1 MSPALTPTDT
11 TYDAVVI
18 GAGHNGLITAGYL
31 ARAGKRV
38 LVVEARDVVGGAC
51 TSEEL
56 IPGSTWSSCAF
67 IASLLR
73 PEIIAELELERYG
86 LQMYQTEA
94 NEVSIFPDGSHLFMW
109 KDLDRTLKEIAKFSD
124 KDARAFL
131 DFGMRVKK
139 FASLLTPF
147 LLSPAPSRSQ
157 VVAAFEAA
165 GAEDLF
171 NELVLLS
178 TRDLLDRYFENEHI
192 KGLFTFFGMISIW
205 GGPSTPGTG
214 YVYGHHSVGEFKGTL
229 GQWGFVK
236 GGMGGITAALARSAE
251 AHGAQILLS
260 SPVHQV
266 ITKGGKATGVL
277 LENGTTISARTVISN
292 ADPQRSMLTLLPAG
306 AIDDKLTTKLQ
317 NYDARGSMA
326 RIHLLIDELP
336 DYIGFPAGVEGP
348 QHQAQAI
355 LGASI
360 ENFERAWEAERR
372 GAIPDDFVI
381 EAVIQ
386 STHDD
391 TLAPPGLHTMTLGVQ
406 QLPFELD
413 GTDWDTVRDEWADRV
428 LEVLFRYAPN
438 LRGHIRDR
446 VIITPKDLERDY
458 GLTGG
463 NIFHGA
469 MFFDQLFN
477 NRPTPELADYRTPV
491 TGYYLCGSGTH
502 PGGGVMGA
510 SGHNAAKVVLA
521 DLTGTAAPTAAR
533 TPAGAA
539 RAGVLDRML
548 DTVMETKAGKKL
560 GYNVA
565 SRPAFRKV
573 VKFAARSNAADNGRA
588 RH

>member
-1 MSPALTPTDT
+1 MTNPT
-11 TYDAVVI
+11 TYDAIVI

-31 ARAGKRV
+31 GRAGKKV

-56 IPGSTWSSCAF
+56 IPGATWSSCAF

-86 LQMYQTEA
+86 LEMYQTEA
-94 NEVSIFPDGSHLFMW
+94 NEVSIFPDGSHLFVW
-109 KDLDRTLKEIAKFSD
+109 KDMDKTLKEIEKFS
-124 KDARAFL
+124 KSDAGAFL
-131 DFGMRVKK
+131 DFGLRVKK
-139 FASLLTPF
+139 FASILTPF
-147 LLSPAPSRSQ
+147 LMAPAPSRSQ
-157 VVAAFEAA
+157 VLAAFEAA
-165 GAEDLF
+165 GAEELF
-171 NELVLLS
+171 NEMVLLS
-178 TRDLLDRYFENEHI
+178 TKDLLDRYFENEHI
-192 KGLFTFFGMISIW
+192 KGLFTFFGMISVW

-236 GGMGGITAALARSAE
+236 GGMGGITQAMARSAE
-251 AHGAQILLS
+251 AHGTEIRLN
-260 SPVHQV
+260 SPVRKV
-266 ITKGGKATGVL
+266 VVDRGRATGIEL
-277 LENGTTISARTVISN
+277 ASGEIISARTVISN
-292 ADPQRSMLTLLPAG
+292 ADPQRSMLQLLPAG
-306 AIDDKLTTKLQ
+306 AIDAKLTAKLED
-317 NYDARGSMA
+317 YDARGSMA

-336 DYIGFPAGVEGP
+336 DYIGFPAGEFGP

-355 LGASI
+355 MGASI

-372 GAIPDDFVI
+372 GEIPDDFVI

-386 STHDD
+386 STHDSS
-391 TLAPPGLHTMTLGVQ
+391 LAPAGKHTMTLGVQ
-406 QLPFELD
+406 QLPFELA
-413 GTDWDTVRDEWADRV
+413 GTDWDTIRDEWADRV

-438 LRGHIRDR
+438 LRGHILER

-491 TGYYLCGSGTH
+491 ADYYLCGSGTH

-510 SGHNAAKVVLA
+510 NGHNAAQVVIA
-521 DLTGTAAPTAAR
+521 DLDGTAAPTAAR
-533 TPAGAA
+533 VGPGPK
-539 RAGVLDRML
+539 AGVVDRAME
-548 DTVMETKAGKKL
+548 TVMGTKTGKKL
-560 GYNVA
+560 GYTVA
-565 SRPAFRKV
+565 TSPALRKV
-573 VKFAARSNAADNGRA
+573 VKFAARSNTSR
-588 RH
+588 

>member
-1 MSPALTPTDT
+1 MTHPT
-11 TYDAVVI
+11 TYDAIVI

-31 ARAGKRV
+31 ARAGKKV

-56 IPGSTWSSCAF
+56 IPGATWSSCAF

-73 PEIIAELELERYG
+73 PEIIADLELERYG
-86 LQMYQTEA
+86 LEMYQTEA
-94 NEVSIFPDGSHLFMW
+94 NEVSIFPDGSHLFVW
-109 KDLDRTLKEIAKFSD
+109 KDMDKTLREIEKFS
-124 KDARAFL
+124 KRDAAAFL
-131 DFGMRVKK
+131 DFGLRVKK
-139 FASLLTPF
+139 FASILTPF

-157 VVAAFEAA
+157 VLAAFEAA

-171 NELVLLS
+171 NEMVLLS
-178 TRDLLDRYFENEHI
+178 TKDLLDRYFENEHI
-192 KGLFTFFGMISIW
+192 KGLFTFFGMISVW

-236 GGMGGITAALARSAE
+236 GGMGGITQAMARSAE
-251 AHGAQILLS
+251 AHGAEIRLN
-260 SPVHQV
+260 SPVQQV
-266 ITKGGKATGVL
+266 VVERGQASGVKL
-277 LENGTTISARTVISN
+277 ANGEIISARTVISN
-292 ADPQRSMLTLLPAG
+292 ADPQRSMLQLLPAG
-306 AIDDKLTTKLQ
+306 AVDAKLVAKLED
-317 NYDARGSMA
+317 YDARGSMA

-336 DYIGFPAGVEGP
+336 DYIGFPAGEFGP

-355 LGASI
+355 MGASI

-372 GAIPDDFVI
+372 GEIPDDFVI

-391 TLAPPGLHTMTLGVQ
+391 TLAPKGKHTMTLGVQ
-406 QLPFELD
+406 QLPFELA
-413 GTDWDTVRDEWADRV
+413 GTDWDTIRDEWADRV

-438 LRGHIRDR
+438 LRGHILER

-477 NRPTPELADYRTPV
+477 NRPTPELADYRTTV
-491 TGYYLCGSGTH
+491 GNYYLCGSGTH

-510 SGHNAAKVVLA
+510 NGHNAAQVVIA
-521 DLTGTAAPTAAR
+521 DLNGTAAPTAAR
-533 TPAGAA
+533 VGPGPK
-539 RAGVLDRML
+539 AGVVDRAME
-548 DTVMETKAGKKL
+548 TVMSTKGGKKL
-560 GYNVA
+560 GYTVA
-565 SRPAFRKV
+565 TSPALRKV
-573 VKFAARSNAADNGRA
+573 VKFAARSKSTR
-588 RH
+588 

>member
-1 MSPALTPTDT
+1 MTNATNS
-11 TYDAVVI
+11 YDAIVI

-31 ARAGKRV
+31 ARAGKKV

-56 IPGSTWSSCAF
+56 IPGATWSSCAF

-73 PEIIAELELERYG
+73 PEIIADLELERYG
-86 LQMYQTEA
+86 LEMYQTEA
-94 NEVSIFPDGSHLFMW
+94 NEVSIFPDGSHLFVW
-109 KDLDRTLKEIAKFSD
+109 KDMDKTLKEIEKFS
-124 KDARAFL
+124 KSDAAAFL
-131 DFGMRVKK
+131 DFGLRVKK
-139 FASLLTPF
+139 FASILTPF

-157 VVAAFEAA
+157 VLAAFEAA

-171 NELVLLS
+171 NEMVLLS
-178 TRDLLDRYFENEHI
+178 TKDLLDRYFENEHI
-192 KGLFTFFGMISIW
+192 KGLFTFFGMISVW

-236 GGMGGITAALARSAE
+236 GGMGGITQAMARSAE
-251 AHGAQILLS
+251 AHGAVIRLK
-260 SPVHQV
+260 SPVEQV
-266 ITKGGKATGVL
+266 VVERGQASGVKL
-277 LENGTTISARTVISN
+277 ANGEIIWARTIISN
-292 ADPQRSMLTLLPAG
+292 ADPQRSMLQLLPAG
-306 AIDDKLTTKLQ
+306 AIDAKLTEKLQ

-336 DYIGFPAGVEGP
+336 DYIGFPEGKFGP

-372 GAIPDDFVI
+372 GEIPDDFVI

-391 TLAPPGLHTMTLGVQ
+391 TLAPKGKHTMTLGVQ
-406 QLPFELD
+406 QLPFELA
-413 GTDWDTVRDEWADRV
+413 GTDWDTIRDEWADRV

-438 LRGHIRDR
+438 LRGHILER

-477 NRPTPELADYRTPV
+477 NRPTPELSDYRTTV
-491 TGYYLCGSGTH
+491 GNYYLCGSGTH

-510 SGHNAAKVVLA
+510 NGHNAAQVVIA
-521 DLTGTAAPTAAR
+521 DLNGTAAPTAQR
-533 TPAGAA
+533 VGPAPK
-539 RAGVLDRML
+539 AGVVDRAME
-548 DTVMETKAGKKL
+548 TVMGTKTGKKL
-560 GYNVA
+560 GYGVA
-565 SRPAFRKV
+565 TSPALRKV
-573 VKFAARSNAADNGRA
+573 VKFAARSKSSR
-588 RH
+588 

>member
-1 MSPALTPTDT
+1 MTT
-11 TYDAVVI
+11 TYDAVIV

-31 ARAGKRV
+31 ARAGKKV

-51 TSEEL
+51 TSEQL

-73 PEIIAELELERYG
+73 PEIIAELELEKYG
-86 LQMYQTEA
+86 LEMYQTEA
-94 NEVSIFPDGSHLFMW
+94 SEISIFPDGSHLFMW
-109 KDLDRTLKEIAKFSD
+109 KDMDRMLKELERFS
-124 KDARAFL
+124 KADAQAFL
-131 DFGMRVKK
+131 DFGLRVKK
-139 FASLLTPF
+139 FASILTPF
-147 LLSPAPSRSQ
+147 LLAPPPSRSQ

-178 TRDLLDRYFENEHI
+178 TKDLLDRYFTSEHI

-205 GGPSTPGTG
+205 GGPSTPGTS

-236 GGMGGITAALARSAE
+236 GGMGGITQALARSAE
-251 AHGAQILLS
+251 AYGAQVRLNA
-260 SPVHQV
+260 PVRQV
-266 ITKGGKATGVL
+266 VVKSGTATGVEL
-277 LENGTTISARTVISN
+277 ASGEVIMARAVVSN
-292 ADPQRSMLTLLPAG
+292 ADPQRSMLTLLPEG
-306 AIDDKLTTKLQ
+306 TLDQKLTTKLQ

-372 GAIPDDFVI
+372 GEIPDDFVI

-386 STHDD
+386 STHDE
-391 TLAPPGLHTMTLGVQ
+391 TLAPAGLHTMTLGVQ
-406 QLPFELD
+406 QLPFTLN
-413 GTDWDTVRDEWADRV
+413 GTDWDAIRDEWADRV
-428 LEVLFRYAPN
+428 QEVLYRYAPN
-438 LRGHIRDR
+438 LRDHIVDR

-469 MFFDQLFN
+469 MFFDQLFSA
-477 NRPTPELADYRTPV
+477 RPTPELADYRTPV
-491 TGYYLCGSGTH
+491 KGYYLCGSGTH

-510 SGHNAAKVVLA
+510 SGHNAAQVVVA
-521 DLTGTAAPTAAR
+521 DLNGTPAPTADRVVAR
-533 TPAGAA
+533 PP
-539 RAGVLDRML
+539 RAGVIDR
-548 DTVMETKAGKKL
+548 VMETKAGKKL
-560 GYNVA
+560 GYTVA
-565 SRPAFRKV
+565 STPAFRKV
-573 VKFAARSNAADNGRA
+573 VKFAARSESSRNTPHR
-588 RH
+588 

>member
-1 MSPALTPTDT
+1 MTAATHTN
-11 TYDAVVI
+11 YDAIVI

-31 ARAGKRV
+31 ARAGKKV

-73 PEIIAELELERYG
+73 PEIIADLELERYG
-86 LQMYQTEA
+86 LEMYQTEA
-94 NEVSIFPDGSHLFMW
+94 NEVSIFPDGSHLFVW
-109 KDLDRTLKEIAKFSD
+109 KDMDKTLKEIEKFS
-124 KDARAFL
+124 KSDAAAFL
-131 DFGMRVKK
+131 DFGLRVKK
-139 FASLLTPF
+139 FASILTPF

-157 VVAAFEAA
+157 VLAAFEAA

-171 NELVLLS
+171 NEMVLLS
-178 TRDLLDRYFENEHI
+178 TKDLLDRYFDSEHI
-192 KGLFTFFGMISIW
+192 KGLFTFFGMISVW

-236 GGMGGITAALARSAE
+236 GGMGGITKALARSAE
-251 AHGAQILLS
+251 AHGAEIRLK
-260 SPVHQV
+260 SPVKQV
-266 ITKGGKATGVL
+266 IVTKGKATGVEL
-277 LENGTTISARTVISN
+277 ANGTTISARTVISN
-292 ADPQRSMLTLLPAG
+292 ADPQRSMLQLLPAG
-306 AIDDKLTTKLQ
+306 VIDAKLSTKLQ

-336 DYIGFPAGVEGP
+336 DYIGFPAGEQGP

-355 LGASI
+355 MGASI

-372 GAIPDDFVI
+372 GEFPDDFVI

-391 TLAPPGLHTMTLGVQ
+391 SLAPAGLHTMTLGVQ
-406 QLPFELD
+406 QLPFELA
-413 GTDWDTVRDEWADRV
+413 GTDWDTVREEWADKV

-438 LRGHIRDR
+438 LRDHILDR

-463 NIFHGA
+463 NIFHGS
-469 MFFDQLFN
+469 MFLDQLFN
-477 NRPTPELADYRTPV
+477 NRPAPELADYRTPV
-491 TGYYLCGSGTH
+491 ANYYLCGSGTH

-510 SGHNAAKVVLA
+510 NGHNAAQVVLA
-521 DLTGTAAPTAAR
+521 DLNG
-533 TPAGAA
+533 TPAPSAE
-539 RAGVLDRML
+539 RVGVAPKSGVVDRTME
-548 DTVMETKAGKKL
+548 TVMSTKAGKKL
-560 GYNVA
+560 GYVVA
-565 SRPAFRKV
+565 TSPALRKV
-573 VKFAARSNAADNGRA
+573 VKFAARSKATR
-588 RH
+588 

>member
-1 MSPALTPTDT
+1 MSNGT
-11 TYDAVVI
+11 TYDAIII

-31 ARAGKRV
+31 ARAGKKV

-56 IPGSTWSSCAF
+56 IPGATWSSCAF

-73 PEIIAELELERYG
+73 PEIIADLELERFG

-94 NEVSIFPDGSHLFMW
+94 NEVSIFPDGSHLFVW
-109 KDLDRTLKEIAKFSD
+109 KDMDKTLKEIEKFS
-124 KDARAFL
+124 KSDAGAFL
-131 DFGMRVKK
+131 DFGLRVKK
-139 FASLLTPF
+139 FASILTPF
-147 LLSPAPSRSQ
+147 LMCPAPSRSQ
-157 VVAAFEAA
+157 VLAAFEAA

-171 NELVLLS
+171 NEMVLLS
-178 TRDLLDRYFENEHI
+178 TKDLLDRYFENEHI
-192 KGLFTFFGMISIW
+192 KGLFTFFGMISVW

-236 GGMGGITAALARSAE
+236 GGMGGITQAMARSAE
-251 AHGAQILLS
+251 AHGAEIRLK
-260 SPVHQV
+260 SPVERV
-266 ITKGGKATGVL
+266 VLTKGEATGVRL
-277 LENGTTISARTVISN
+277 TSGEIISARAIISN
-292 ADPQRSMLTLLPAG
+292 ADPQRSMLQLLPEG
-306 AIDDKLTTKLQ
+306 AIDAKLKTTLQ
-317 NYDARGSMA
+317 DYDARGSMA

-336 DYIGFPAGVEGP
+336 DYIGFPAGEFGP

-355 LGASI
+355 MGASI

-372 GAIPDDFVI
+372 GEIPEDFVI

-391 TLAPPGLHTMTLGVQ
+391 TLAPRGKHTMTLGVQ
-406 QLPFELD
+406 QLPFELA
-413 GTDWDTVRDEWADRV
+413 GTDWDSFRDEWADRV

-438 LRGHIRDR
+438 LRGHILER

-477 NRPTPELADYRTPV
+477 NRPTPELADYRTTV
-491 TGYYLCGSGTH
+491 GNYYLCGSGTH

-510 SGHNAAKVVLA
+510 NGHNAAQVVIA
-521 DLTGTAAPTAAR
+521 DLDGTPAPTAQR
-533 TPAGAA
+533 VGPAPK
-539 RAGVLDRML
+539 AGVVDRAME
-548 DTVMETKAGKKL
+548 TVMSTKTGKKL
-560 GYNVA
+560 GYTVA
-565 SRPAFRKV
+565 SSPALRKV
-573 VKFAARSNAADNGRA
+573 VKFAARSKSTR
-588 RH
+588 

>member
-1 MSPALTPTDT
+1 MTNPT
-11 TYDAVVI
+11 TYDAIVI

-31 ARAGKRV
+31 GRAGKKV

-56 IPGSTWSSCAF
+56 IPGATWSSCAF

-86 LQMYQTEA
+86 LEMYQTEA
-94 NEVSIFPDGSHLFMW
+94 NEVSIFPDGSHLFVW
-109 KDLDRTLKEIAKFSD
+109 KDMDKTLKEIEKFS
-124 KDARAFL
+124 KSDAGAFL
-131 DFGMRVKK
+131 DFGLRVKK
-139 FASLLTPF
+139 FASILTPF
-147 LLSPAPSRSQ
+147 LMAPAPSRSQ
-157 VVAAFEAA
+157 VLAAFEAA

-171 NELVLLS
+171 NEMVLLS
-178 TRDLLDRYFENEHI
+178 TKDLLDRYFENEHI
-192 KGLFTFFGMISIW
+192 KGLFTFFGMISVW

-236 GGMGGITAALARSAE
+236 GGMGGITQAMARSAQ
-251 AHGAQILLS
+251 AHGTEIRLN
-260 SPVHQV
+260 SPVRKV
-266 ITKGGKATGVL
+266 VVERGRATGVEL
-277 LENGTTISARTVISN
+277 ASGEIISARTVISN
-292 ADPQRSMLTLLPAG
+292 ADPQRSMLQLLPAG
-306 AIDDKLTTKLQ
+306 AIDAKLTAKLED
-317 NYDARGSMA
+317 YDARGSMA

-336 DYIGFPAGVEGP
+336 DYIGFPAGEFGP

-355 LGASI
+355 MGASI

-372 GAIPDDFVI
+372 GEIPDDFVI

-386 STHDD
+386 STHDSS
-391 TLAPPGLHTMTLGVQ
+391 LAPAGKHTMTLGVQ
-406 QLPFELD
+406 QLPYELA
-413 GTDWDTVRDEWADRV
+413 GTDWDTIRDEWADRV

-438 LRGHIRDR
+438 LRGHILER

-491 TGYYLCGSGTH
+491 ADYYLCGSGTH

-510 SGHNAAKVVLA
+510 NGHNAAQVVIA
-521 DLTGTAAPTAAR
+521 DLNGTAAPTAAR
-533 TPAGAA
+533 VGPGPK
-539 RAGVLDRML
+539 AGVVDRAME
-548 DTVMETKAGKKL
+548 TVMGTKTGKKL
-560 GYNVA
+560 GYTVA
-565 SRPAFRKV
+565 TSPALRKV
-573 VKFAARSNAADNGRA
+573 VKFAARSNTSR
-588 RH
+588 

>member
-1 MSPALTPTDT
+1 MTHPTT
-11 TYDAVVI
+11 TYDAIVI

-31 ARAGKRV
+31 ARAGKKV

-56 IPGSTWSSCAF
+56 IPGATWSSCAF

-73 PEIIAELELERYG
+73 PEIIADLELERYG
-86 LQMYQTEA
+86 LEMYQTEA
-94 NEVSIFPDGSHLFMW
+94 NEVSIFPDGSHLFVW
-109 KDLDRTLKEIAKFSD
+109 KDMDKTLKEIEKFS
-124 KDARAFL
+124 KRDAAAFL
-131 DFGMRVKK
+131 DFGLRVKK
-139 FASLLTPF
+139 FAAILTPF

-157 VVAAFEAA
+157 VLAAFEAA

-171 NELVLLS
+171 NEMVLLS
-178 TRDLLDRYFENEHI
+178 TKDLLDRYFENEHI
-192 KGLFTFFGMISIW
+192 KGLFTFFGMISVW

-236 GGMGGITAALARSAE
+236 GGMGGITQAMARSAE
-251 AHGAQILLS
+251 AHGTEIRLN
-260 SPVHQV
+260 SPVQQV
-266 ITKGGKATGVL
+266 VVERGQASGVKL
-277 LENGTTISARTVISN
+277 ANGEIISARTVISN
-292 ADPQRSMLTLLPAG
+292 ADPQRSMLQLLPAG
-306 AIDDKLTTKLQ
+306 AVDAKLVAKLED
-317 NYDARGSMA
+317 YDARGSMA

-336 DYIGFPAGVEGP
+336 DYIGFPAGEFGP

-355 LGASI
+355 MGASI

-372 GAIPDDFVI
+372 GEIPDDFVI

-391 TLAPPGLHTMTLGVQ
+391 TLAPKGKHTMTLGVQ
-406 QLPFELD
+406 QLPFELA
-413 GTDWDTVRDEWADRV
+413 GTDWDTIRDEWADRV

-438 LRGHIRDR
+438 LRGHILER

-477 NRPTPELADYRTPV
+477 NRPTPELADYRTTV
-491 TGYYLCGSGTH
+491 GNYYLCGSGTH

-510 SGHNAAKVVLA
+510 NGHNAAQVVIA
-521 DLTGTAAPTAAR
+521 DLNGTAAPTAAR
-533 TPAGAA
+533 VGPGPK
-539 RAGVLDRML
+539 AGVVDRAME
-548 DTVMETKAGKKL
+548 TVMGTKSGKKL
-560 GYNVA
+560 GYTVA
-565 SRPAFRKV
+565 TSPALRKV
-573 VKFAARSNAADNGRA
+573 VKFAARSKTTR
-588 RH
+588 

>member
-1 MSPALTPTDT
+1 MTNPN
-11 TYDAVVI
+11 TYDAIIV

-31 ARAGKRV
+31 ARAGKKV
-38 LVVEARDVVGGAC
+38 LVVEARNVVGGAC

-73 PEIIAELELERYG
+73 PEIIADLELERYG
-86 LQMYQTEA
+86 LEMYQTEA
-94 NEVSIFPDGSHLFMW
+94 NEVSIFPDGSHLFVW
-109 KDLDRTLKEIAKFSD
+109 KDMDKTLKEIEKFS
-124 KDARAFL
+124 KSDAAAFL
-131 DFGMRVKK
+131 DFGLRVKK

-157 VVAAFEAA
+157 VLAAFEAA

-171 NELVLLS
+171 NEMVLLS
-178 TRDLLDRYFENEHI
+178 TKDLLDRYFENEHI
-192 KGLFTFFGMISIW
+192 KGLFTFFGMISVW

-236 GGMGGITAALARSAE
+236 GGMGGITRAMARSAE
-251 AHGAQILLS
+251 AHGTEIRLS
-260 SPVHQV
+260 SPVQQV
-266 ITKGGKATGVL
+266 VVANGRATGVKL
-277 LENGTTISARTVISN
+277 ASGEVISARTVISN
-292 ADPQRSMLTLLPAG
+292 ADPQRSMLQLLPAN
-306 AIDDKLTTKLQ
+306 AVDAKLRAKLQ
-317 NYDARGSMA
+317 DYDARGSMA

-336 DYIGFPAGVEGP
+336 DYIGFPAGVQGP

-355 LGASI
+355 MGASI

-372 GAIPDDFVI
+372 GEIPEDFVI

-386 STHDD
+386 STHDS
-391 TLAPPGLHTMTLGVQ
+391 TLAPEGKHTMTLGVQ
-406 QLPFELD
+406 QLPFELS
-413 GTDWDTVRDEWADRV
+413 GTDWDTIREEWADRV

-438 LRGHIRDR
+438 LRGHILER

-463 NIFHGA
+463 NIFHGS

-477 NRPTPELADYRTPV
+477 NRPTPELADYRTTV
-491 TGYYLCGSGTH
+491 DGYYLCGSGTH

-510 SGHNAAKVVLA
+510 NGHNAAQVVIA
-521 DLTGTAAPTAAR
+521 DLNG
-533 TPAGAA
+533 TPAPSAQRVGPAPK
-539 RAGVLDRML
+539 AGVVDRAME
-548 DTVMETKAGKKL
+548 TVMDTKAGKKL
-560 GYNVA
+560 GYAVA
-565 SRPAFRKV
+565 TKPALRKV
-573 VKFAARSNAADNGRA
+573 VKFAARSKTTR
-588 RH
+588 

>member
-1 MSPALTPTDT
+1 MTNPTN
-11 TYDAVVI
+11 TYDAIVI

-31 ARAGKRV
+31 ARAGKKV

-56 IPGSTWSSCAF
+56 IAGATWSSCAF

-73 PEIIAELELERYG
+73 PEIIADLELERYG
-86 LQMYQTEA
+86 LEMYQTEA
-94 NEVSIFPDGSHLFMW
+94 NEVSIFPDGSHLFVW
-109 KDLDRTLKEIAKFSD
+109 KDMDKTLKEIEKFS
-124 KDARAFL
+124 KSDAGAFL
-131 DFGMRVKK
+131 DFGLRVKK
-139 FASLLTPF
+139 FASILTPF

-157 VVAAFEAA
+157 VLAAFEAA

-171 NELVLLS
+171 NEMVLLS
-178 TRDLLDRYFENEHI
+178 TKDLLDRYFENEHI
-192 KGLFTFFGMISIW
+192 KGLFTFFGMISVW

-236 GGMGGITAALARSAE
+236 GGMGSITQAMARSAE
-251 AHGAQILLS
+251 AHGAQIRLN
-260 SPVHQV
+260 SPVEQV
-266 ITKGGKATGVL
+266 VVDRGRASGVKL
-277 LENGTTISARTVISN
+277 ASGEVISARTVISN
-292 ADPQRSMLTLLPAG
+292 ADPQRSMLKLLPAG
-306 AIDDKLTTKLQ
+306 TVDAKLTAKLED
-317 NYDARGSMA
+317 YDARGSMA

-336 DYIGFPAGVEGP
+336 DYVGFPAGEFGP

-355 LGASI
+355 MGASI

-372 GAIPDDFVI
+372 GEIPDDFVI

-386 STHDD
+386 STHDSS
-391 TLAPPGLHTMTLGVQ
+391 LAPPGKHTMTLGVQ
-406 QLPFELD
+406 QLPFELA
-413 GTDWDTVRDEWADRV
+413 GTDWDTIRDEWADRV

-438 LRGHIRDR
+438 LRGHILER

-477 NRPTPELADYRTPV
+477 NRPTPELADYRTTV
-491 TGYYLCGSGTH
+491 DDYYLCGSGTH

-510 SGHNAAKVVLA
+510 NGHNAAKVVIA
-521 DLTGTAAPTAAR
+521 DLNGTAAPTAAR
-533 TPAGAA
+533 VGPGP
-539 RAGVLDRML
+539 RAGVVDRAME
-548 DTVMETKAGKKL
+548 TVMGSKTGKKL
-560 GYNVA
+560 GYTVA
-565 SRPAFRKV
+565 TSPALRKV
-573 VKFAARSNAADNGRA
+573 VKFAARSKTSR
-588 RH
+588 

>member
-1 MSPALTPTDT
+1 MTNTT
-11 TYDAVVI
+11 TYDAIVI

-31 ARAGKRV
+31 ARAGKKV

-56 IPGSTWSSCAF
+56 IPGATWSSCAF

-73 PEIIAELELERYG
+73 PEIIADLELERYG
-86 LQMYQTEA
+86 LEMYQTEA
-94 NEVSIFPDGSHLFMW
+94 NEVSIFPDGSHLFVW
-109 KDLDRTLKEIAKFSD
+109 KDMDKTLKEIEKFS
-124 KDARAFL
+124 KTDAGAFL
-131 DFGMRVKK
+131 DFGLRVKK
-139 FASLLTPF
+139 FASILTPF
-147 LLSPAPSRSQ
+147 LMSPAPSRSQ
-157 VVAAFEAA
+157 VLAAFEAA

-171 NELVLLS
+171 NEMVLLS
-178 TRDLLDRYFENEHI
+178 TKDLLDRYFENEHI
-192 KGLFTFFGMISIW
+192 KGLFTFFGMISVW

-236 GGMGGITAALARSAE
+236 GGMGGITQAMARSAE
-251 AHGAQILLS
+251 AHGTEIRLN
-260 SPVHQV
+260 SPVEKV
-266 ITKGGKATGVL
+266 VVDRGRASGVEL
-277 LENGTTISARTVISN
+277 VSGEIISARTVISN
-292 ADPQRSMLTLLPAG
+292 ADPQRSMLQLLPAG
-306 AIDDKLTTKLQ
+306 AIDAKLTAKLED
-317 NYDARGSMA
+317 YDARGSMA

-336 DYIGFPAGVEGP
+336 DYIGFPAGEFGP

-355 LGASI
+355 MGASI

-372 GAIPDDFVI
+372 GEIPDDFVI

-386 STHDD
+386 STHDSS
-391 TLAPPGLHTMTLGVQ
+391 LAPAGKHTMTLGVQ
-406 QLPFELD
+406 QLPFELA
-413 GTDWDTVRDEWADRV
+413 GTDWDTIRDEWADRV

-438 LRGHIRDR
+438 LRGHILER

-491 TGYYLCGSGTH
+491 ADYYLCGSGTH

-510 SGHNAAKVVLA
+510 NGHNAAQVVIA
-521 DLTGTAAPTAAR
+521 DLNGTAAPTAAR
-533 TPAGAA
+533 
-539 RAGVLDRML
+539 
-548 DTVMETKAGKKL
+548 
-560 GYNVA
+560 
-565 SRPAFRKV
+565 
-573 VKFAARSNAADNGRA
+573 
-588 RH
+588 

>member
-1 MSPALTPTDT
+1 MTNTT
-11 TYDAVVI
+11 TYDAIVI

-31 ARAGKRV
+31 ARAGKKV

-56 IPGSTWSSCAF
+56 IPGATWSSCAF

-73 PEIIAELELERYG
+73 PEIIADLELERYG
-86 LQMYQTEA
+86 LEMYQTEA
-94 NEVSIFPDGSHLFMW
+94 NEVSIFPDGSHLFVW
-109 KDLDRTLKEIAKFSD
+109 KDMDKTLKEIEKFS
-124 KDARAFL
+124 KTDAGAFL
-131 DFGMRVKK
+131 DFGLRVKK
-139 FASLLTPF
+139 FASILTPF
-147 LLSPAPSRSQ
+147 LMSPAPSRSQ
-157 VVAAFEAA
+157 VLAAFEAA

-171 NELVLLS
+171 NEMVLLS
-178 TRDLLDRYFENEHI
+178 TKDLLDRYFENEHI
-192 KGLFTFFGMISIW
+192 KGLFTFFGMISVW

-236 GGMGGITAALARSAE
+236 GGMGGITAAMARSAE
-251 AHGAQILLS
+251 AHGTEIRLN
-260 SPVHQV
+260 SPVRKV
-266 ITKGGKATGVL
+266 VVERGRASGVEL
-277 LENGTTISARTVISN
+277 VSGEIISARTVISN
-292 ADPQRSMLTLLPAG
+292 ADPQRSMLQLLPAG
-306 AIDDKLTTKLQ
+306 AIDAKLTAKLED
-317 NYDARGSMA
+317 YDARGSMA

-336 DYIGFPAGVEGP
+336 DYIGFPAGEFGP

-355 LGASI
+355 MGASI

-372 GAIPDDFVI
+372 GEIPDDFVI

-386 STHDD
+386 STHDSS
-391 TLAPPGLHTMTLGVQ
+391 LAPVGKHTMTLGVQ
-406 QLPFELD
+406 QLPFELA
-413 GTDWDTVRDEWADRV
+413 GTDWDTIRDEWADRV

-438 LRGHIRDR
+438 LRGHILER

-491 TGYYLCGSGTH
+491 ADYYLCGSGTH

-510 SGHNAAKVVLA
+510 NGHNAAQVVIA
-521 DLTGTAAPTAAR
+521 DLDGTAAPTAAR
-533 TPAGAA
+533 VGPGPKVGVVD
-539 RAGVLDRML
+539 RAME
-548 DTVMETKAGKKL
+548 TVMGTKTGKKL
-560 GYNVA
+560 GYTVA
-565 SRPAFRKV
+565 TSPALRKV
-573 VKFAARSNAADNGRA
+573 VKFAARSNTSR
-588 RH
+588 

>member
-1 MSPALTPTDT
+1 M
-11 TYDAVVI
+11 TYDAIII

-31 ARAGKRV
+31 ARAGKKV
-38 LVVEARDVVGGAC
+38 LVVEARNVVGGAC

-86 LQMYQTEA
+86 LELYQTEA

-109 KDLDRTLKEIAKFSD
+109 KDMDKTLKEVAKFS
-124 KDARAFL
+124 KHDAQAFL
-131 DFGMRVKK
+131 DFGLRVKK
-139 FASLLTPF
+139 FASILTPF

-157 VVAAFEAA
+157 VLAAFEAA

-171 NELVLLS
+171 YEMVLLS
-178 TRDLLDRYFENEHI
+178 TKDLLDRYFENEHI
-192 KGLFTFFGMISIW
+192 KGLFTFFGMISVW

-251 AHGAQILLS
+251 AHGAEIRLS
-260 SPVHQV
+260 APVRQV
-266 ITKGGKATGVL
+266 VVQGGRATGVV
-277 LENGTTISARTVISN
+277 LESGETISAQTVISN
-292 ADPQRSMLTLLPAG
+292 ADPQRSMLQLLPAG
-306 AIDDKLTTKLQ
+306 AVDAKLTAKLQ

-336 DYIGFPAGVEGP
+336 DYIGFPAGEFGP

-355 LGASI
+355 MGASI

-372 GAIPDDFVI
+372 GEIPDDFVI

-391 TLAPPGLHTMTLGVQ
+391 TLAPKGKHTMTLGVQ
-406 QLPFELD
+406 QLPFELA
-413 GTDWDTVRDEWADRV
+413 GTDWDSFRDEWADRV
-428 LEVLFRYAPN
+428 LEVLYRYAPN
-438 LRGHIRDR
+438 LRGHILER

-477 NRPTPELADYRTPV
+477 NRPTPELADYRTTV
-491 TGYYLCGSGTH
+491 DNYYLCGSGTH

-510 SGHNAAKVVLA
+510 NGHNAAQVVIA
-521 DLTGTAAPTAAR
+521 DLNGTPAPTAL
-533 TPAGAA
+533 
-539 RAGVLDRML
+539 RAGPAPKAGVIDRAME
-548 DTVMETKAGKKL
+548 TVMDTKTGKKL
-560 GYNVA
+560 GYTVA
-565 SRPAFRKV
+565 TSPALRKV
-573 VKFAARSNAADNGRA
+573 VKFAARSKTTR
-588 RH
+588 

>member
-1 MSPALTPTDT
+1 MSTT
-11 TYDAVVI
+11 TYDAIII

-38 LVVEARDVVGGAC
+38 LVLEARDVVGGAC

-56 IPGSTWSSCAF
+56 IPGTTWSSCAF

-73 PEIIAELELERYG
+73 PEIIRDLELERYG
-86 LQMYQTEA
+86 LEMYQTEA
-94 NEVSIFPDGSHLFMW
+94 NEVSIFPDGSHLFVWREM
-109 KDLDRTLKEIAKFSD
+109 DRTLKEIERFS
-124 KDARAFL
+124 KSDAAAFL
-131 DFGMRVKK
+131 DFGLRVKK
-139 FASLLTPF
+139 FASILTPF

-157 VVAAFEAA
+157 VLAAFEAA

-171 NELVLLS
+171 NEMVLLS
-178 TRDLLDRYFENEHI
+178 TKDLLDRYFENEHI
-192 KGLFTFFGMISIW
+192 KGLFTFFGMISVW

-236 GGMGGITAALARSAE
+236 GGMGGITQAMARSAE
-251 AHGAQILLS
+251 AHGAQIRLN
-260 SPVHQV
+260 SPVSQV
-266 ITKGGKATGVL
+266 VVEGGHATGVTL
-277 LENGTTISARTVISN
+277 SDGQTISARTVISN

-306 AIDDKLTTKLQ
+306 TVDAKLTAKLQ

-336 DYIGFPAGVEGP
+336 DYIGFPAGERGP
-348 QHQAQAI
+348 QHEAQAI
-355 LGASI
+355 MGASI

-372 GAIPDDFVI
+372 GEIPDDFVI

-386 STHDD
+386 SAHDP
-391 TLAPPGLHTMTLGVQ
+391 TLAPAGRHTMTLGVQ
-406 QLPFELD
+406 QLPFELA

-438 LRGHIRDR
+438 LRGHILDR

-463 NIFHGA
+463 NIFHGS

-477 NRPTPELADYRTPV
+477 NRPTPELADYRTTV
-491 TGYYLCGSGTH
+491 GNYYLCGSGTH

-510 SGHNAAKVVLA
+510 NGHNAARVVLA
-521 DLTGTAAPTAAR
+521 DLNGTPAPSAERVAPAAR
-533 TPAGAA
+533 SGVID
-539 RAGVLDRML
+539 RAVE
-548 DTVMETKAGKKL
+548 TVMDTKTGKKV
-560 GYNVA
+560 GYTIA
-565 SRPAFRKV
+565 TSPALRKV
-573 VKFAARSNAADNGRA
+573 VKFAARSKTSR
-588 RH
+588 

>member
-1 MSPALTPTDT
+1 MTNPSS
-11 TYDAVVI
+11 TYDAIVI

-31 ARAGKRV
+31 ARAGKSV

-56 IPGSTWSSCAF
+56 IPGATWSSCAF

-73 PEIIAELELERYG
+73 PEIIADLELERYG
-86 LQMYQTEA
+86 LEMYQTEA
-94 NEVSIFPDGSHLFMW
+94 NEVSIFPDGSHLFVW
-109 KDLDRTLKEIAKFSD
+109 KDMDKTLKEIEKFS
-124 KDARAFL
+124 KSDAGAFL
-131 DFGMRVKK
+131 DFGLRVKK
-139 FASLLTPF
+139 FASILTPF

-157 VVAAFEAA
+157 VLAAFEAA

-171 NELVLLS
+171 NEMVLLS
-178 TRDLLDRYFENEHI
+178 TKDLLDRYFENEHI
-192 KGLFTFFGMISIW
+192 KGLFTFFGMISVW

-236 GGMGGITAALARSAE
+236 GGMGGITQAMARSAE
-251 AHGAQILLS
+251 AHGAKIRLK
-260 SPVHQV
+260 SPVKQV
-266 ITKGGKATGVL
+266 VVDKGRASGVEL
-277 LENGTTISARTVISN
+277 VNGEVISARTVISN
-292 ADPQRSMLTLLPAG
+292 ADPQRSMLQLLPAG
-306 AIDDKLTTKLQ
+306 AIDAKLTAKLED
-317 NYDARGSMA
+317 YDARGSMA

-336 DYIGFPAGVEGP
+336 DYIGFPAGEFGP

-355 LGASI
+355 MGASI

-372 GAIPDDFVI
+372 GEIPDDFVI

-386 STHDD
+386 STHDSS
-391 TLAPPGLHTMTLGVQ
+391 LAPEGKHTMTLGVQ
-406 QLPFELD
+406 QLPFELA

-438 LRGHIRDR
+438 LRGHILER

-477 NRPTPELADYRTPV
+477 NRPTPELADYRTTV
-491 TGYYLCGSGTH
+491 ADYYLCGSGTH

-510 SGHNAAKVVLA
+510 NGHNAAQVVIA
-521 DLTGTAAPTAAR
+521 DLNGTAAPTAAR
-533 TPAGAA
+533 VGPGP
-539 RAGVLDRML
+539 RAGVVDRAME
-548 DTVMETKAGKKL
+548 TVMGSKTGKKL
-560 GYNVA
+560 GYTVA
-565 SRPAFRKV
+565 TTPALRKV
-573 VKFAARSNAADNGRA
+573 VKFAARSKTTR
-588 RH
+588 

>member
-1 MSPALTPTDT
+1 MTST
-11 TYDAVVI
+11 TAPDYDAIVI

-31 ARAGKRV
+31 ARAGKKV

-56 IPGSTWSSCAF
+56 IAGATWSSCAF

-73 PEIIAELELERYG
+73 PEIIADLELERYG
-86 LQMYQTEA
+86 LEMYQTEA
-94 NEVSIFPDGSHLFMW
+94 NEVSIFPDGSHLFVW
-109 KDLDRTLKEIAKFSD
+109 KDMDKTLKEIEKFS
-124 KDARAFL
+124 KRDAAAFL
-131 DFGMRVKK
+131 EFGLRVKK
-139 FASLLTPF
+139 FASILTPF

-157 VVAAFEAA
+157 VLAAFEAA

-171 NELVLLS
+171 NEMVLLS
-178 TRDLLDRYFENEHI
+178 TKDLLDRYFENEHI
-192 KGLFTFFGMISIW
+192 KGLFTFFGMISVW

-236 GGMGGITAALARSAE
+236 GGMGGITQAMARSAQ
-251 AHGAQILLS
+251 AHGAEIRLS
-260 SPVHQV
+260 SPVKEV
-266 ITKGGKATGVL
+266 VVTRGRATGVEL
-277 LENGTTISARTVISN
+277 ADGQIISARTVISN
-292 ADPQRSMLTLLPAG
+292 ADPQRSMLQLLPAG
-306 AIDDKLTTKLQ
+306 ALDAKLTAKLQ
-317 NYDARGSMA
+317 DYDARGSMA

-336 DYIGFPAGVEGP
+336 DYIGFPAGVQGP

-355 LGASI
+355 MGASI

-386 STHDD
+386 STHDS
-391 TLAPPGLHTMTLGVQ
+391 TLAPEGKHTMTLGVQ
-406 QLPFELD
+406 QLPFELA
-413 GTDWDTVRDEWADRV
+413 GTDWDTIRDEWADRV

-438 LRGHIRDR
+438 LRGHILER

-463 NIFHGA
+463 NIFHGS

-477 NRPTPELADYRTPV
+477 NRPTPELADYRTTV
-491 TGYYLCGSGTH
+491 DNYYLCGSGTH

-510 SGHNAAKVVLA
+510 NGHNAAQVVIA
-521 DLTGTAAPTAAR
+521 DLNGTPAPTAQR
-533 TPAGAA
+533 VGPAPK
-539 RAGVLDRML
+539 AGVIDRAME
-548 DTVMETKAGKKL
+548 TVMDTKTGKKL
-560 GYNVA
+560 GYTVA
-565 SRPAFRKV
+565 SSPALRKV
-573 VKFAARSNAADNGRA
+573 VKFAARSKTTR
-588 RH
+588 

>member
-1 MSPALTPTDT
+1 MTNPT
-11 TYDAVVI
+11 TYDAIVI

-31 ARAGKRV
+31 GRAGKKV

-56 IPGSTWSSCAF
+56 IPGATWSSCAF

-86 LQMYQTEA
+86 LEMYQTDA
-94 NEVSIFPDGSHLFMW
+94 NEVSIFPDGSHLFVW
-109 KDLDRTLKEIAKFSD
+109 KDMDKTLKEIEKFS
-124 KDARAFL
+124 KSDAGAFL
-131 DFGMRVKK
+131 DFGLRVKK
-139 FASLLTPF
+139 FASILTPF
-147 LLSPAPSRSQ
+147 LMAPAPSRSQ
-157 VVAAFEAA
+157 VLAAFEAA

-171 NELVLLS
+171 NEMVLLS
-178 TRDLLDRYFENEHI
+178 TKDLLDRYFENEHI
-192 KGLFTFFGMISIW
+192 KGLFTFFGMISVW

-236 GGMGGITAALARSAE
+236 GGMGGITQAMARSAQ
-251 AHGAQILLS
+251 AHGTEIRLN
-260 SPVHQV
+260 SPVRQV
-266 ITKGGKATGVL
+266 VVERGRATGVEL
-277 LENGTTISARTVISN
+277 ASGEIISARTVISN
-292 ADPQRSMLTLLPAG
+292 ADPQRSMLQLLPAG
-306 AIDDKLTTKLQ
+306 AIDAKLTAKLED
-317 NYDARGSMA
+317 YDARGSMA

-336 DYIGFPAGVEGP
+336 DYIGFPAGEFGP

-355 LGASI
+355 MGASI

-372 GAIPDDFVI
+372 GEIPDDFVI

-386 STHDD
+386 STHDSS
-391 TLAPPGLHTMTLGVQ
+391 LAPAGKHTMTLGVQ
-406 QLPFELD
+406 QLPYELA
-413 GTDWDTVRDEWADRV
+413 GTDWDTIRDEWADRV

-438 LRGHIRDR
+438 LRGHILER

-491 TGYYLCGSGTH
+491 ADYYLCGSGTH

-510 SGHNAAKVVLA
+510 NGHNAAQVVIA
-521 DLTGTAAPTAAR
+521 DLDGTAAPTAAR
-533 TPAGAA
+533 VGPGPK
-539 RAGVLDRML
+539 AGVVDRAME
-548 DTVMETKAGKKL
+548 TVMGTKTGKKL
-560 GYNVA
+560 GYTVA
-565 SRPAFRKV
+565 TSPALRKV
-573 VKFAARSNAADNGRA
+573 VKFAARSNTSR
-588 RH
+588 